1 MDRATQITEMRDVL
15 SFLEDNPKIPMPY
28 FGMINSFANTDDG
41 DDVNDL
47 ARIMAPCRKDASQGY
62 FALIRSFGSTTLEI
76 NFEREEVCERIVM
89 GTEDVPEKTTAAHTR
104 EIVEWR
110 CPDGILRPA

>member
-28 FGMINSFANTDDG
+28 FGMVDSFANTQY

-47 ARIMAPCRKDASQGY
+47 ARIMAPCRKDASRGY
-62 FALIRSFGSTTLEI
+62 FTLIRTFGSTNLEI
-76 NFEREEVCERIVM
+76 NFDREEVCERVVT
-89 GTEDVPEKTTAAHTR
+89 GSEEVPETKVAAHTR
-104 EIVEWR
+104 EIVEWL
-110 CPDGILRPA
+110 CPDGILR